1 MLWLQLTVSIDL
13 AECSGALK
21 KSGYFDDSSQFD
33 PFPECPCEERGY
45 NNGWD
50 GDLHQ
55 QARTCSHVC
64 QHARAHARTH
74 AGVQPCMCGCSERAA
89 RLSVIASCACV
100 GK

>member
-64 QHARAHARTH
+64 QHARARART
-74 AGVQPCMCGCSERAA
+74 QECSHTCVDAA
-89 RLSVIASCACV
+89 REQPDCL
-100 GK
+100 